1 MFVFSCKNTNCLKQY
16 TEEDMMKIFT
26 KLYNMQTKTEQDIYI
41 QSLMEICPIERER
54 PRPEASS
61 RKPRNFNVRYHVV
74 HNGIRT
80 QVCKEGFLQ
89 TYGYTSK
96 QCTRL
101 ANLLQR
107 NETPTDKRG
116 TNVSGNAIPGSV
128 LFRLRE
134 HIESFPTKLDHY
146 TGKERRYVC

>member
-1 MFVFSCKNTNCLKQY
+1 
-16 TEEDMMKIFT
+16 MMEVFT
-26 KLYNMQTKTEQDIYI
+26 KLYSMKTKTEQDIYI

-89 TYGYTSK
+89 TYGYTLS
-96 QCTRL
+96 
-101 ANLLQR
+101 NVPVLQISC
-107 NETPTDKRG
+107 NAMKPQQ
-116 TNVSGNAIPGSV
+116 TNGGQMCQVMQY
-128 LFRLRE
+128 
-134 HIESFPTKLDHY
+134 LDQFY
-146 TGKERRYVC
+146 RV